1 MITQP
6 YLHGADFHRLT
17 RAEAVAFVIFELMEE
32 VRHEDDIERIR
43 EDVKNVCKVH
53 DIEGL
58 ELNALYTLVCGSR
71 QSSGVTGK

>member
-6 YLHGADFHRLT
+6 YVHGADFHKLT

-32 VRHEDDIERIR
+32 VRHGDDIERIR

-58 ELNALYTLVCGSR
+58 ELNALHTLVCGS
-71 QSSGVTGK
+71 KELNPY